1 MIALVA
7 IEYVG
12 KYPSFEHEKLPAAFA
27 LIVKVFSIQFMEK
40 RMTPLLL
47 DL

>member
-12 KYPSFEHEKLPAAFA
+12 KYPSFDHENLLASFA
-27 LIVKVFSIQFMEK
+27 RIMKVFSIQFMEK